1 VVNLVRIWSLPRA
14 RVPDNPYLRRQLG
27 VVYIGIEDE
36 HSVSIERSVLTR
48 VRRFEQSALAEV
60 YDHYSTDLFR
70 YARRLLGDT
79 DLAEECVAE
88 TFSRFLHAVHDGG
101 GPKQHV
107 RAYLYRVAH
116 NWITDRYR
124 RQPPPPV
131 PFEDSEELADTYDPA
146 QAVERRLEGEQLRAA
161 MVLLTPDQ
169 RQVVVLKF
177 LEDWRNEE
185 IAHAMGKSVGS
196 VKALQ
201 HRALAALQRILI
213 REEASR

>member
-1 VVNLVRIWSLPRA
+1 
-14 RVPDNPYLRRQLG
+14 
-27 VVYIGIEDE
+27 
-36 HSVSIERSVLTR
+36 VSIDRNVLTR

-70 YARRLLGDT
+70 YAVRLLGDT

-101 GPKQHV
+101 GPKEHV

-116 NWITDRYR
+116 NWITDRFR
-124 RQPPPPV
+124 RQPPPVV
-131 PFEDSEELADTYDPA
+131 PFEDMEWVADTHDAA
-146 QAVERRLEGEQLRAA
+146 QAVERRLQGEQLRAA

-177 LEDWRNEE
+177 LEDWGNEE
-185 IAHAMGKSVGS
+185 IAYALGRSVGS

-201 HRALAALQRILI
+201 HRALAALQRVLI
-213 REEASR
+213 REDRGL